1 MGFYPVNPSNGA
13 YVFGS
18 PLFDEVDLNLGNG
31 KSMKIIAENNS
42 DSNIY
47 IQGVTL
53 NGAEH
58 KYSYITHKELVK
70 GGVLKFVMGWTPNLE
85 FGSEKKYRPQSIVY

>member
-18 PLFDEVDLNLGNG
+18 PLFDQVDLNLGNG

-42 DSNIY
+42 DTNIY
-47 IQGVTL
+47 IQEVTL
-53 NGAEH
+53 NGAEY
-58 KYSYITHKELVK
+58 KYSFITHKDLVD
-70 GGVLKFVMGWTPNLE
+70 GGVLKFVMGSTPNID
-85 FGSEKKYRPQSIVY
+85 FGREKKYRPQSVVY

>member
-70 GGVLKFVMGWTPNLE
+70 GGVLKFEMGSTPNLE

>member
-1 MGFYPVNPSNGA
+1 M
-13 YVFGS
+13 
-18 PLFDEVDLNLGNG
+18 FDEVDLNLGNG
-31 KSMKIIAENNS
+31 RSMKIIAENNS

-70 GGVLKFVMGWTPNLE
+70 GGVLKFVMGSTPNLE